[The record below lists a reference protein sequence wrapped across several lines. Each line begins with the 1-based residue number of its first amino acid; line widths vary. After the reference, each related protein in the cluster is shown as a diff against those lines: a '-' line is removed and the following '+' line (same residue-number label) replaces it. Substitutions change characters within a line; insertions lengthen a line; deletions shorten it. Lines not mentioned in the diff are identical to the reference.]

1 MLTACPLASWWQLSP
16 DAPARCSSAP
26 SRRAVH
32 TPPPSWQACTGVQWG
47 GQKTHMLGRKGIVP
61 TPYGVVAGV
70 TARPLA
76 SPRRCAVDRNF
87 QCHAGL
93 HMRAH
98 RVHRMALLPTLG
110 AGRHTD
116 TARLFAATAPHD
128 STLHDRTAPRVMVGG
143 RAHTASS
150 SRSLF
155 FFCKRAAGA
164 RDGPAKRRRKEPARW
179 AQRKVSAR
187 ILSQP
192 TSALGQSCMCS
203 TRVLLQR
210 EVSGIPRTGCSSDEA
225 CEASESVI
233 ESGREVGRACRMG
246 PVGARRSAAGLATT
260 ARSFDSRSGTW
271 IETVFLISANNV

>member
-1 MLTACPLASWWQLSP
+1 MGGSKDAHAWTKRDCSHSVRGRSRCHGATACIAETLCCGQELSVPRRPSHARPPCPPHGTSPHSWRRPQYRHRTTFRRNRT
-16 DAPARCSSAP
+16 ARQHPARSDSAK
-26 SRRAVH
+26 SH
-32 TPPPSWQACTGVQWG
+32 
-47 GQKTHMLGRKGIVP
+47 GRWRGAHCIVEQ
-61 TPYGVVAGV
+61 V
-70 TARPLA
+70 T
-76 SPRRCAVDRNF
+76 
-87 QCHAGL
+87 
-93 HMRAH
+93 
-98 RVHRMALLPTLG
+98 
-110 AGRHTD
+110 
-116 TARLFAATAPHD
+116 
-128 STLHDRTAPRVMVGG
+128 
-143 RAHTASS
+143 
-150 SRSLF
+150 
-155 FFCKRAAGA
+155 FFCKRVAGA

-203 TRVLLQR
+203 TRVLQR
-210 EVSGIPRTGCSSDEA
+210 EVSGIPRTGCSSDET

>member
-1 MLTACPLASWWQLSP
+1 M
-16 DAPARCSSAP
+16 
-26 SRRAVH
+26 SRRDRLHRRDAVLWTGTFSA
-32 TPPPSWQACTGVQWG
+32 TPAFTCAPTVSTAWYFSPLLAQAAIQTPHDFSPQPHRTTAPCTIGQRQESWS
-47 GQKTHMLGRKGIVP
+47 
-61 TPYGVVAGV
+61 VAG
-70 TARPLA
+70 R
-76 SPRRCAVDRNF
+76 
-87 QCHAGL
+87 
-93 HMRAH
+93 
-98 RVHRMALLPTLG
+98 
-110 AGRHTD
+110 
-116 TARLFAATAPHD
+116 
-128 STLHDRTAPRVMVGG
+128 TLHR
-143 RAHTASS
+143 RAGH
-150 SRSLF
+150 F

>member
-1 MLTACPLASWWQLSP
+1 MLTACPLAAWWQLSP
-16 DAPARCSSAP
+16 DAPARYSSAP

-143 RAHTASS
+143 GAHTASS

-155 FFCKRAAGA
+155 FLQKSSRSKRRSSQEAQERTSTVGAAKGQRSYSEPANKRARTVMHVLHEGA
-164 RDGPAKRRRKEPARW
+164 AAARGL
-179 AQRKVSAR
+179 RH
-187 ILSQP
+187 
-192 TSALGQSCMCS
+192 T
-203 TRVLLQR
+203 TYRVLLGR
-210 EVSGIPRTGCSSDEA
+210 
-225 CEASESVI
+225 SV
-233 ESGREVGRACRMG
+233 
-246 PVGARRSAAGLATT
+246 
-260 ARSFDSRSGTW
+260 RSFR
-271 IETVFLISANNV
+271 VRH

>member
-16 DAPARCSSAP
+16 DAPARYSSAP

-110 AGRHTD
+110 AYRHRTTFRRNR
-116 TARLFAATAPHD
+116 TARQHPARSD
-128 STLHDRTAPRVMVGG
+128 SAKSHG
-143 RAHTASS
+143 RWRGAHCIVEQVT
-150 SRSLF
+150 
-155 FFCKRAAGA
+155 FFCKRVAGA

-203 TRVLLQR
+203 TRVLQR
-210 EVSGIPRTGCSSDEA
+210 EVSGIPRTGCSSDET
-225 CEASESVI
+225 CEASESVL
-233 ESGREVGRACRMG
+233 ECGRGTPGVQDG
-246 PVGARRSAAGLATT
+246 
-260 ARSFDSRSGTW
+260 SRWSP
-271 IETVFLISANNV
+271 